1 MTRIEA
7 IERWYNIIPTVFAAE
22 NNIREQLQEMVA
34 NEPDKELARKN
45 YVYLVA
51 EEIVRTATDAEL
63 AKIK

>member
-7 IERWYNIIPTVFAAE
+7 IERWYNIIPVVFAAE

-34 NEPDKELARKN
+34 NEPDKELARKK
-45 YVYLVA
+45 YVLAVA
-51 EEIVRTATDAEL
+51 EEIIRTATDAEL